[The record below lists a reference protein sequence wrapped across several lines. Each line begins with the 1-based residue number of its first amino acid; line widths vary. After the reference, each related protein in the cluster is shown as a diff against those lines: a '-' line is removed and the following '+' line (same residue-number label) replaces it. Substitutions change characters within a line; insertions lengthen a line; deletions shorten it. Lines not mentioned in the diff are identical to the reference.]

1 MLCRQSTGAKLDSS
15 EIGYAYNFGT
25 SDVATDVLDNYWA
38 TGEPL
43 KVMEGENDEMEESK
57 LGKGMTDSHFMDV
70 KGKPPARPI
79 RTRVSFWGVYPH
91 IWLILA
97 HR

>member
-1 MLCRQSTGAKLDSS
+1 MLCYQSTGAKLDPS

-43 KVMEGENDEMEESK
+43 EVLAEEHEELEDVK
-57 LGKGMTDSHFMDV
+57 LGKGLADSDTLDV
-70 KGKPPARPI
+70 KGKPRAQPI
-79 RTRVSFWGVYPH
+79 RTRVST
-91 IWLILA
+91 L
-97 HR
+97 R